1 MSGGGII
8 IQRNAIRT
16 AVTDP
21 SIYDALPPACKDRVD
36 LIATKGLADW
46 TDDETSFMA
55 SMPTVAVHC

>member
-8 IQRNAIRT
+8 IQRNVIRT

-21 SIYDALPPACKDRVD
+21 SIYDALPPCCKDRVD